1 MKKPSNME
9 PADYY
14 KEKLIIPDPMNRN
27 NNVGRCTFKIST
39 IKVKK
44 IINFFFLINF
54 KSISLGLWSIFLL
67 NQLHNLLL

>member
-1 MKKPSNME
+1 ME
-9 PADYY
+9 PADFY

-44 IINFFFLINF
+44 KLI
-54 KSISLGLWSIFLL
+54 
-67 NQLHNLLL
+67 LLLRNN